1 MKKNLLFI
9 TLLLSCLAF
18 SQTKIYLDNDI
29 SINIGKEFTKQ
40 KLSVDELN
48 KFIENDKLENK
59 FIKEK
64 VYLESQ
70 KVYSLVNENNP
81 KSFINVNI
89 NKITLPE
96 SINNFTM
103 DKSEELKSLF
113 TNYIDAEVSK
123 NFNQISEMNAVLVDK
138 TKMMSINGVNVLKC
152 KISTFVKVKEN
163 DYLKAHSDVLYIFN
177 DTNMII
183 LSIDKS
189 ENDYLVW
196 EKLSQQILETIQKN

>member
-29 SINIGKEFTKQ
+29 SIIIGKEFTKQ

-152 KISTFVKVKEN
+152 KISTYVKVKEN